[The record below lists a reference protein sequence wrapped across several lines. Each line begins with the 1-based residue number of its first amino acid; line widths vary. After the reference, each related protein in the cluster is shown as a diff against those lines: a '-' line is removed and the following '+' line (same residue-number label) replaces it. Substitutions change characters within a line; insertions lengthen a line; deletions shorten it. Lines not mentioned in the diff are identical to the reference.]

1 MYDIRVDVMD
11 FYKVCC
17 SVLDV
22 LLTCRLLY
30 DHGYNQERTEKKRK
44 NLHSSI
50 PIDGVSRDTFV
61 SGASKHAGRN

>member
-1 MYDIRVDVMD
+1 MD
-11 FYKVCC
+11 FYKVCF

-50 PIDGVSRDTFV
+50 PIDGVSRVCQGQV
-61 SGASKHAGRN
+61 STRVVIEFAQW